1 MLRGKDDDEG
11 KKNVLAVRV
20 GRSDAREAVDLQK
33 ATADRLTKAGG
44 IALSS
49 NPISRATID
58 SFRDPPTEKCRQKE
72 TDRQESGKEEAQT
85 ALLSYAAVVSTFARR
100 KHENDRNPNW
110 YGMLRVVTSE

>member
-1 MLRGKDDDEG
+1 MPNR
-11 KKNVLAVRV
+11 
-20 GRSDAREAVDLQK
+20 
-33 ATADRLTKAGG
+33 
-44 IALSS
+44 
-49 NPISRATID
+49 RASFE
-58 SFRDPPTEKCRQKE
+58 SFRDPSIERRRLKE